1 MKIGLVN
8 CEIKPLRIGV
18 VARLA
23 RAENGH
29 FGDVKTVEG
38 ALQELRMTFG
48 GGLRI
53 YFTVR
58 GQQII
63 LLLHGGNKTSQQRDI
78 DKAKYLLANIGD

>member
-1 MKIGLVN
+1 M
-8 CEIKPLRIGV
+8 
-18 VARLA
+18 ARLA

-78 DKAKYLLANIGD
+78 DKAKHLLANIGD